1 MISDDKKET
10 LLEQEAS
17 FLSYYH
23 QSKIPDPRL
32 WPENSPVYLCASKR
46 AEEIKYDLHGD
57 CSSSPP
63 FPLDGSI
70 VQFDG
75 PLFRGK
81 IASRIRN
88 APSMNISRSKKST
101 NTTKEFFEGKSRKF
115 QWTVQGTF
123 KRRIRYDEVVTG
135 QDFDRP
141 FRYTPSAS
149 IVKKGIELLKN
160 RLPEGFEW

>member
-1 MISDDKKET
+1 MSDDKKEN
-10 LLEQEAS
+10 LLEKEAS
-17 FLSYYH
+17 FLAYYH
-23 QSKIPDPRL
+23 QSKIPDPKL
-32 WPENSPVYLCASKR
+32 WPENSPIYLSASKR
-46 AEEIKYDLHGD
+46 AEEIIYDLPGGD

-88 APSMNISRSKKST
+88 APSMNISRNKKVTST
-101 NTTKEFFEGKSRKF
+101 AKEYFEGKSRKF

-135 QDFDRP
+135 QNFDRP
-141 FRYTPSAS
+141 FRDTPSAS
-149 IVKKGIELLKN
+149 IVKKGIDLLKN